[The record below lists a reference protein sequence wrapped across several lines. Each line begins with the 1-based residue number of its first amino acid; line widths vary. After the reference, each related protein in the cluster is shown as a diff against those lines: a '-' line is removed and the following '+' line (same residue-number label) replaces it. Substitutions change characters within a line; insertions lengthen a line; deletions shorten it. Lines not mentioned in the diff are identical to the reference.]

1 MKAAKRIVTALL
13 DKAGPPD
20 HSFVSGMLANTIA
33 RNAPNVVFLVV
44 SKEQWTQRV
53 KPFRYH
59 GAICIPALLP
69 RKHIGRLLN
78 YIAAR
83 LVVRRIAK
91 RAVRSGATRNS
102 VLVRND
108 PMLLLGAAH
117 EKRRF
122 DRLVFQSS
130 FPHEVVATGAKRT
143 IALWCFSQ
151 SSRYVD
157 ALLAVSPLGL
167 LRVRRLFPEVSDGGY
182 IPLLADHIVEN
193 NPAAERRDGPV
204 KFIYSG
210 SHDPERQLD
219 VVLRAIADANLP
231 PSAAQFTFL
240 GGADPMVD
248 ALRREVSDVA
258 RLESTGAIRFVTAV
272 PRDSVFGI
280 LLDHDVG
287 LSLIPPLSIY
297 KEASPTKLAEY
308 MASGLAVIVS
318 NGIAMQED
326 WVNASQCGIVVGFN
340 PEDIAKTLK
349 DTADDPQK
357 IISMKYL
364 AWKYAT
370 DRLSYE
376 MYRSD
381 LEKWLWQG

>member
-1 MKAAKRIVTALL
+1 MNASKRIVTALL

-20 HSFVSGMLANTIA
+20 HSFVSGMLADTIA

-44 SKEQWTQRV
+44 SKEQWTQRA

-59 GAICIPALLP
+59 RAICLPALLP

-83 LVVRRIAK
+83 LVIRKIAK
-91 RAVRSGATRNS
+91 RAARSGAMRSS

-108 PMLLLGAAH
+108 PMLLLGSAH

-143 IALWCFSQ
+143 IALWCFNQ

-167 LRVRRLFPEVSDGGY
+167 LRVRRLFPEVGGGGY
-182 IPLLADHIVEN
+182 IPLLADHIIES
-193 NPAAERRDGPV
+193 NPAAERQDRPV

-240 GGADPMVD
+240 GGDDRLVD
-248 ALRREVSDVA
+248 ALRRDVSGIA

-280 LLDHDVG
+280 LRDHDVG

-318 NGIAMQED
+318 NGIALQED
-326 WVNASQCGIVVGFN
+326 WVNASQCGIVVAFN
-340 PEDIAKTLK
+340 TEDITKAIK
-349 DTADDPQK
+349 DTAGDPLK
-357 IISMKYL
+357 IKSMKYL
-364 AWKYAT
+364 AWKYAK
-370 DRLSYE
+370 DWLSYDR
-376 MYRSD
+376 YRSD